1 LAAAEHGGIGLGSDR
16 DCCSKETADAK
27 RTLQVHAH
35 SLEIPHRF
43 YAPSSSRARRFE
55 NGVVRTAA
63 GEIRHDTEPGVGA
76 LKQLWVGFLSILP
89 FEWLL

>member
-1 LAAAEHGGIGLGSDR
+1 
-16 DCCSKETADAK
+16 
-27 RTLQVHAH
+27 
-35 SLEIPHRF
+35 
-43 YAPSSSRARRFE
+43 
-55 NGVVRTAA
+55 VRTAA